1 MKRCSASPY
10 EGNEKYIFISYC
22 RKDKEI
28 VYPLIERMAKDGYRI
43 WYDEGINPGTDWPEM
58 IAEHLN
64 KCSAC
69 IALITENSINSH
81 NCRKEIN
88 YALFKKKPFIS
99 VFLEKVT
106 LSVGMEM
113 QLATTQAIF
122 KYTYDSFY
130 QFLEKLY
137 HSNEL
142 NSCKGDCVISIV
154 DKDEYKKTDKT
165 KKLKIYLARKNGE
178 KIEISKSQFKVGRK
192 TELCDYSVSGNKTIS
207 RVHAILNIVDGQHL
221 FIFDNNSLNKVFLNG
236 KSIDPM
242 VNTEL
247 HNGDVVRMGSERFY
261 VIIKEE

>member
-10 EGNEKYIFISYC
+10 EGKEKYIFISYC
-22 RKDKEI
+22 HKDKEI

-69 IALITENSINSH
+69 IALITDNSINSH

-122 KYTYDSFY
+122 KYTYDSY
-130 QFLEKLY
+130 KDFLEKLY
-137 HSNEL
+137 QSNEL
-142 NSCKGDCVISIV
+142 DSCKGESEISII
-154 DKDEYKKTDKT
+154 DKDKFDKKHKF
-165 KKLKIYLARKNGE
+165 YLSRKSGE
-178 KIEISKSQFKVGRK
+178 KIEITKSQFKIGRK

-247 HNGDVVRMGSERFY
+247 HNGDEVRMGSERFY
-261 VIIKEE
+261 VVINEE